1 VSIPSQEQM
10 TLLTDYDT
18 DSAYNIAFQ
27 KLYANI
33 SFTWDRTQTKQHT
46 MLLATPVPYIGQAA
60 VPANVATAAAQSG
73 TPTILVD
80 ANLHRPT
87 LEQHFGVGKNTGL
100 SDLLTQKTPT
110 PLATTLCDT
119 FVPKLRLLTAGN
131 APLEEISMLFSKR
144 LQSIVN
150 ELRVFLA
157 ETEHEPGIIIFNSP
171 AVLASTE
178 ASLISDTVD
187 QTLLT
192 IVSGRTTRRQAKK
205 AQEQLQHTHGTL
217 MGVVMLDV

>member
-1 VSIPSQEQM
+1 MSIPPQEQR

-18 DSAYNIAFQ
+18 DSAYSVAFQ

-33 SFTWDRTQTKQHT
+33 SFTWDREQTKQHT
-46 MLLATPVPYIGQAA
+46 MLLATPTPYVGQETVA
-60 VPANVATAAAQSG
+60 ANVAIVAAQSG

-87 LEQHFGVGKNTGL
+87 LEQRFGVGKNAGL
-100 SDLLTQKTPT
+100 SDLLTQKTP
-110 PLATTLCDT
+110 PSIAETLCDT
-119 FVPKLRLLTAGN
+119 FVPNLRLLPTGTAS
-131 APLEEISMLFSKR
+131 LQEISLLYSKR
-144 LQSIVN
+144 LHTVTDA
-150 ELRVFLA
+150 LRTFLA
-157 ETEHEPGIIIFNSP
+157 QTEREPGIVIFNSP

-178 ASLISDTVD
+178 AALISDTVD

-192 IVSGRTTRRQAKK
+192 LVAGRTTRRQARK

-217 MGVVMLDV
+217 IGVVMLDM